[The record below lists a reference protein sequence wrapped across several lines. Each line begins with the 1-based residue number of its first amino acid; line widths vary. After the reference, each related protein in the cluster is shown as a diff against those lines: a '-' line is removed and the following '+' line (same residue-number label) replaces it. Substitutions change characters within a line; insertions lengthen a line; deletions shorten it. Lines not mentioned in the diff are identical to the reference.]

1 MKKGVCCG
9 TGDDDRHA
17 MPTLIGAKFP
27 NISLPST
34 DGSTHIVHTHS
45 VVFFYPYTGKPGH
58 PDPEGW
64 DNILGAHGS
73 TPQALAFSK
82 AYAEFQKHNVNIYG
96 VSFQT
101 TVWQQEFVTRHNLPF
116 PLLSDVERKLSLAL
130 NLRTFKAGA
139 NDYLVRRTLIVNNAV
154 ITHDLSPVP
163 NPERNAAD
171 VLKAVQ
177 S

>member
-1 MKKGVCCG
+1 M
-9 TGDDDRHA
+9 R
-17 MPTLIGAKFP
+17 TLIGTKFP
-27 NISLPST
+27 NIPLPST
-34 DGSTHIVHTHS
+34 DGSTHILLTRS
-45 VVFFYPYTGKPGH
+45 IFFFYPYTGKPGH

-64 DNILGAHGS
+64 DNIPGAHGS
-73 TPQALAFSK
+73 TPQALAFSET
-82 AYAEFQKHNVNIYG
+82 YAEFQKLDVNIYG

-101 TVWQQEFVTRHNLPF
+101 TVWQQEFATRHSLPF
-116 PLLSDVERKLSLAL
+116 PLLSDVDRKLSSAL
-130 NLRTFKAGA
+130 NLQTFKAGA
-139 NDYLVRRTLIVNNAV
+139 DDFLVRRTLIVNNAV